1 MRRFLLPMDKMV
13 IGEISTRD
21 RKNVNK
27 EVIGQTTYVQL
38 DYMGGNVVV
47 EVDPGYAEANLKIG
61 SEGTATVQM
70 EPCMSAKNIQ
80 TKDGREFNIIATGFE
95 NFKLVGFQPDGNRK

>member
-1 MRRFLLPMDKMV
+1 MRKFLLPMEKMV
-13 IGEISTRD
+13 LGEITTRD
-21 RKNVNK
+21 RKNANK
-27 EVIGQTTYVQL
+27 EIIGQTTYVQL

-47 EVDPGYAEANLKIG
+47 EVDPGYAESLKVG
-61 SEGTATVQM
+61 TEGTATVQM

-95 NFKLVGFQPDGNRK
+95 NFKLVGFQPDATRK